1 MVGLPGTGLGG
12 VFYVGLTFWML
23 VREVANA
30 VLMRNNLNRW
40 QPIMRLTSISV
51 LIIVALFFE
60 SYLIRRFIAEDERV
74 YELVPLV
81 GSLQL
86 GMLSGLFALIHL
98 VRSLTI
104 AKANR
109 RFLAKGILKNP

>member
-23 VREVANA
+23 LREVANA
-30 VLMRNNLNRW
+30 ALMRKNLNRW
-40 QPIMRLTSISV
+40 QPIVRLTSISL
-51 LIIVALFFE
+51 LIITALFIE
-60 SYLIRRFIAEDERV
+60 SYLIRNFIAEDERV

-81 GSLQL
+81 GSIQL

-98 VRSLTI
+98 ARSLTI

-109 RFLAKGILKNP
+109 RFLAKGILKSP